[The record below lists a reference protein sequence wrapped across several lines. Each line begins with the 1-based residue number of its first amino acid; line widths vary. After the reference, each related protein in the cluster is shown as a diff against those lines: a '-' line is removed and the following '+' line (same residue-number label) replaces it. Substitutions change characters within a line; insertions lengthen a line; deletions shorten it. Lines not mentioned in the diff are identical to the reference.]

1 MKKQVLENQLS
12 KTAGVNVEIT
22 FARTNMITICWEGEN
37 KSAFDKLNKFFCGKL
52 YDYEFDEECDY
63 SVCCLDLK

>member
-12 KTAGVNVEIT
+12 KIAGVNVEIT

-37 KSAFDKLNKFFCGKL
+37 KNAFDKLNQFFCGKL

-63 SVCCLDLK
+63 SVCCLNIQ

>member
-37 KSAFDKLNKFFCGKL
+37 KNAFDKLNQFFSGKL